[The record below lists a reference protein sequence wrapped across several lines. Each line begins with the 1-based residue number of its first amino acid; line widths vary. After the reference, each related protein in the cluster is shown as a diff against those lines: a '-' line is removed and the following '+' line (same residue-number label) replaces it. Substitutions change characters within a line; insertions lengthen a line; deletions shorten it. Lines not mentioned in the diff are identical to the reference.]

1 MASVAHLGAGAL
13 SGSASVLSLRES
25 TGLQSSLPLLQ
36 KNYKFSKVFF
46 WGKIT
51 GTAGEYLIAMGI
63 EESFAQKTFFF
74 CQDAVSWAQLP
85 PVTKEMKSDCAK
97 LSVPGGML
105 SGDPAKV
112 IDLPADAP
120 AEETE
125 EEVPPKP
132 VEEVTRLAVMVSM
145 IDMECA
151 MLPAG
156 ALVMQPGG
164 KVEGSLTFKGLDY
177 AKATT
182 LKSYVFINQPKEVS
196 VNADAVT
203 ASTDFLTPCD
213 EMVPKG
219 ALVCK
224 FDESMNVVSWRSLV
238 YEGFVGYSVV
248 GAPMHGYCYFG
259 TGQKN
264 ADLAFMLP

>member
-1 MASVAHLGAGAL
+1 VAHLSAGAL
-13 SGSASVLSLRES
+13 SGGASVLSLRET

-36 KNYKFSKVFF
+36 KNYKFTKVFF

-51 GTAGEYLIAMGI
+51 GTGGDYLIALGI
-63 EESFAQKTFFF
+63 EESFDQKKFFY

-85 PVTKEMKSDCAK
+85 LVTEEAIADAAK
-97 LSVPGGML
+97 LSVPGGLL
-105 SGDPAKV
+105 SGDPGKMLE
-112 IDLPADAP
+112 IPP
-120 AEETE
+120 EPTGEETE

-132 VEEVTRLAVMVSM
+132 VYELSRLAVMVSA
-145 IDMECA
+145 IDTECA

-156 ALVMQPGG
+156 ALMKQPGG
-164 KVEGSLTFKGLDY
+164 KVEASLTFQGLDF
-177 AKATT
+177 AKATS
-182 LKSYVFINQPKEVS
+182 LKSFVFVNQPKEVS

-203 ASTDFLTPCD
+203 AATDFLTPCD
-213 EMVPKG
+213 EVVPKG

-224 FDESMNVVSWRSLV
+224 LDESLNVVSWRSLV
-238 YEGFVGYSVV
+238 YEGFVGYSMV
-248 GAPMHGYCYFG
+248 GAPMHGYSYFG

>member
-1 MASVAHLGAGAL
+1 VVRHTPVVCTPDARS
-13 SGSASVLSLRES
+13 
-25 TGLQSSLPLLQ
+25 
-36 KNYKFSKVFF
+36 
-46 WGKIT
+46 
-51 GTAGEYLIAMGI
+51 
-63 EESFAQKTFFF
+63 
-74 CQDAVSWAQLP
+74 QDAVSWAQLP